1 MSIRKVVV
9 AAAALA
15 ATSCALAQEF
25 PARPIKIVVTLV
37 AGATNDTIARM
48 YAPKLGE
55 LLKQPVIVEN
65 RAGGNSIPGTD
76 YVAKSPPDGYTL
88 LFGNTTIFAIMGS
101 LFHKLPWDP
110 KRDFMPVSVIATAP
124 SVLVVTP
131 GLPVRSVKE
140 LIAYAKANP
149 GKLNFASPGTG
160 SPFHLSGELFKAQTG
175 TNIVHVPY
183 KGNAPAIVE
192 LLSGQVQMLFAN
204 PPDVLG
210 HIRAGKLR
218 AIVSTGPKRI
228 PLLPDV
234 PTIAEAG
241 FHNAES
247 VSFFVVTAPR
257 GTPKEVVSKLHAA
270 FSKAGKEPQIRE
282 RMAELGTEPED
293 RNPEE
298 SAAFIDT
305 QAAKWAK
312 VIKESG
318 AKADE

>member
-1 MSIRKVVV
+1 MKRILLLLSML
-9 AAAALA
+9 ALA
-15 ATSCALAQEF
+15 PCALAQEF
-25 PARPIKIVVTLV
+25 PARPVKIVVTLV

-88 LFGNTTIFAIMGS
+88 LFGNTTIFGIMGS

-110 KRDFMPVSVIATAP
+110 KRDFVPVSVIATAP
-124 SVLVVTP
+124 SVLAVYP
-131 GLPVRSVKE
+131 GLPVKNVKE

-210 HIRAGKLR
+210 HIKAGKLR

-234 PTIAEAG
+234 PTIAEEG

-247 VSFFVVTAPR
+247 VSFFVITAPK
-257 GTPKEVVSKLHAA
+257 GTPKDVVAKLYGA
-270 FSKAGKEPQIRE
+270 FQRVGKEPQIRE
-282 RMAELGTEPED
+282 RLVELGTEPED
-293 RNPEE
+293 KNPEE

-305 QAAKWAK
+305 QAEKWAR

-318 AKADE
+318 ATADE